1 MTDHNTLTTANGTP
15 VSDNQNSLTAGSRG
29 PVVIQDFHLLEKLAH
44 FNRERV
50 PERVVHAKGAAA
62 FGTFTVTNDI
72 TQYSRAKLFSEVG
85 KKTEV
90 LLRFSTVGGESGS
103 EKCRT

>member
-1 MTDHNTLTTANGTP
+1 MTDHNTLTTASGIP